1 MADGVENIDTVKG
14 PSQQPERISA
24 IFRCYRDNFWHFWRI
39 MLPFVV
45 LGFLF
50 HFGLSLFESLFDSV
64 SDPKNL
70 WRFDTAR
77 GLAVSEYPRE
87 DFIVSGSVVSG
98 MTFSFHSLSIGFL
111 WLVIC
116 PLTYVIVRYY
126 NGAEVTMR
134 RVWERT
140 RPKIGASLRGF
151 FLLYFFAVVGLFA
164 FLVLTSGILPIL
176 ASPNASSLCLGLFLM
191 IVVLMYFGVNWS
203 LYNQIIIIEDQR
215 AAVDAMRR
223 SSTLVRGVW
232 GRTFAMYLLLVL
244 FTMVFSAVVLGLT
257 LLVFSL
263 TVPAF
268 DPMRRVLL
276 SPEFFTLFLGGY
288 ARISF
293 ESAPSLWTVGVMVT
307 VNTLVHAVLAPVWA
321 IVTTHLYLERTDALE
336 LTPTDLSSTHT

>member
-1 MADGVENIDTVKG
+1 MTDRQTE
-14 PSQQPERISA
+14 QPGLIST
-24 IFRCYRDNFWHFWRI
+24 IFRCYRENFGLFWRV

-50 HFGLSLFESLFDSV
+50 HFGLSLFESLSDSV

-77 GLAVSEYPRE
+77 GLAISEYPRE
-87 DFIVSGSVVSG
+87 DLIVSGSVVSG
-98 MTFSFHSLSIGFL
+98 MIFSFHSFSIGFL
-111 WLVIC
+111 WLAIC
-116 PLTYVIVRYY
+116 PLTFVTVRYY

-151 FLLYFFAVVGLFA
+151 FLLYFFAAVGLFA
-164 FLVLTSGILPIL
+164 FLVLTSGILPIPG
-176 ASPNASSLCLGLFLM
+176 SPNASSLCLGLFL
-191 IVVLMYFGVNWS
+191 ITVVLIYFGVNWS

-215 AAVDAMRR
+215 SAIDAMRR

-232 GRTFAMYLLLVL
+232 GGTFAMYLLLVL
-244 FTMVFSAVVLGLT
+244 FTMVFTAVVLGLT

-263 TVPAF
+263 TVPEF
-268 DPMRRVLL
+268 DPIRRVLL

-293 ESAPSLWTVGVMVT
+293 ESAPSFWTVGVMVL

-321 IVTTHLYLERTDALE
+321 VVTTQLYLERTGELE
-336 LTPTDLSSTHT
+336 LRNK

>member
-1 MADGVENIDTVKG
+1 MADIVENTHATDMPT
-14 PSQQPERISA
+14 QQPSLISK
-24 IFRCYRDNFWHFWRI
+24 IFRCYRDNFWLFWRI

-50 HFGLSLFESLFDSV
+50 HFGLSLLESLFDSV

-87 DFIVSGSVVSG
+87 DVIASGSVDSG
-98 MTFSFHSLSIGFL
+98 MTFSFHSFSIGFL
-111 WLVIC
+111 WLTIC

-126 NGAEVTMR
+126 RGVEVTKR

-140 RPKIGASLRGF
+140 RPKIGPILRGF
-151 FLLYFFAVVGLFA
+151 VLLYFFAGLGLLA
-164 FLVLTSGILPIL
+164 FLVLTSGILPMP
-176 ASPNASSLCLGLFLM
+176 ASPNASSLCLGLFL
-191 IVVLMYFGVNWS
+191 ITVVLIYFGVNWS

-215 AAVDAMRR
+215 SAIEAMRR

-232 GRTFAMYLLLVL
+232 GRTFGMYLLLAL
-244 FTMVFSAVVLGLT
+244 FTMVFTAVVLGLT

-263 TVPAF
+263 TVPEF
-268 DPMRRVLL
+268 HPMRRVLL

-293 ESAPSLWTVGVMVT
+293 GSAPGLWTVGVMIMM
-307 VNTLVHAVLAPVWA
+307 NALAHATLAPVWA
-321 IVTTHLYLERTDALE
+321 ILTTYLYLERTGE
-336 LTPTDLSSTHT
+336 

>member
-1 MADGVENIDTVKG
+1 MTDGVENIDTPKG
-14 PSQQPERISA
+14 PSQPPELISV

-50 HFGLSLFESLFDSV
+50 HFGLSLLESLFDSV

-70 WRFDTAR
+70 WRFDTTR
-77 GLAVSEYPRE
+77 GLSVSKYPRE
-87 DFIVSGSVVSG
+87 DPVLSGSVDSG
-98 MTFSFHSLSIGFL
+98 MIFSFQSFSIGFL
-111 WLVIC
+111 WLAIC

-134 RVWERT
+134 RVWKRT

-164 FLVLTSGILPIL
+164 FVVLTSRILPIP

-203 LYNQIIIIEDQR
+203 LYNQIIIIGDQR
-215 AAVDAMRR
+215 SAVDAMRR

-244 FTMVFSAVVLGLT
+244 FTMVFTAVVLGLT

-288 ARISF
+288 AKISF
-293 ESAPSLWTVGVMVT
+293 KVAPSLWTVAVMVMM
-307 VNTLVHAVLAPVWA
+307 NTLVHAALAPVWA
-321 IVTTHLYLERTDALE
+321 ILTTYLYLERTDALE
-336 LTPTDLSSTHT
+336 LTDR

>member
-1 MADGVENIDTVKG
+1 MADVVENIDPTKV
-14 PSQQPERISA
+14 PAQRPELISV
-24 IFRCYRDNFWHFWRI
+24 IFRCYRDNFVIFWRI

-45 LGFLF
+45 LGVLF
-50 HFGLSLFESLFDSV
+50 HFGLSFFESLFDSV

-87 DFIVSGSVVSG
+87 DVIASGSVDSG
-98 MTFSFHSLSIGFL
+98 MIFSFHAFSIGFL
-111 WLVIC
+111 WLAIC
-116 PLTYVIVRYY
+116 PLTFVIVRYY

-134 RVWERT
+134 RVWART

-151 FLLYFFAVVGLFA
+151 FLLYFFAMVGLFA
-164 FLVLTSGILPIL
+164 FLILTSEILPIP
-176 ASPNASSLCLGLFLM
+176 APPNASTLCLGLFLM
-191 IVVLMYFGVNWS
+191 IVVLIYFGVNWS

-215 AAVDAMRR
+215 SAIDAMRR
-223 SSTLVRGVW
+223 SSTLVRAVW
-232 GRTFAMYLLLVL
+232 GRTFGMYLLLAL
-244 FTMVFSAVVLGLT
+244 FTMVFTAVVLGLT

-288 ARISF
+288 AKISF
-293 ESAPSLWTVGVMVT
+293 ESAPNFWTVGVMVM

-321 IVTTHLYLERTDALE
+321 IVTTHLYLERTDALG
-336 LTPTDLSSTHT
+336 LTPTDPSSTHT

>member
-1 MADGVENIDTVKG
+1 MAGIVENTNTTDGQT
-14 PSQQPERISA
+14 QQPERISV
-24 IFRCYRDNFWHFWRI
+24 IFRCYRDNFWLFWRV

-77 GLAVSEYPRE
+77 GLAVNEYPRE
-87 DFIVSGSVVSG
+87 DLIASGSVVSE
-98 MTFSFHSLSIGFL
+98 MTFSFHSFSIGFL
-111 WLVIC
+111 WLAIC
-116 PLTYVIVRYY
+116 PLTFVMVRYY

-151 FLLYFFAVVGLFA
+151 FLLYFFAGVGLFV
-164 FLVLTSGILPIL
+164 FLVLTSEILPIP
-176 ASPNASSLCLGLFLM
+176 APPNASSLCLGLFLV
-191 IVVLMYFGVNWS
+191 IVVLIYFGVNWS

-215 AAVDAMRR
+215 SAIDAMRR

-232 GRTFAMYLLLVL
+232 GRTFAMYLLLIL
-244 FTMVFSAVVLGLT
+244 FTMVFTAVVLGLT
-257 LLVFSL
+257 LLTFSL

-268 DPMRRVLL
+268 DPIRRVLL

-293 ESAPSLWTVGVMVT
+293 ESAPGLWTVGVIIMM
-307 VNTLVHAVLAPVWA
+307 NTLVHAALAPVWA
-321 IVTTHLYLERTDALE
+321 ILTTHLYLERTGALE
-336 LTPTDLSSTHT
+336 LIPTDPSSTHT